1 MAAYLLSRPYG
12 DVGGG
17 DTPAAAAAFSS
28 GRWIAAHV
36 CGALALAS
44 FAALAIR
51 LTDVL
56 EGRLARLARGTSCL
70 GTVLV
75 LPYYGAETFALHVL
89 GRSAAV
95 GDLRVLALVAEVRD
109 QPVAVA
115 MFAVGLLSLAVSG
128 ITFAVAWS
136 RSGFGPQWAAWPLGI
151 SVALVLP
158 QFFLPPAG
166 RIVFGLVYL
175 VSALILTWA
184 IWRHRDVVADESVP
198 TDGRRQR

>member
-1 MAAYLLSRPYG
+1 MAAYLLLRPYG

-75 LPYYGAETFALHVL
+75 LPYYGAETFALHIL
-89 GRSAAV
+89 GRTAAV

-128 ITFAVAWS
+128 IAFALSWS

-158 QFFLPPAG
+158 QFYLPPAG

-184 IWRHRDVVADESVP
+184 IWRQSDVVADESVP